1 MKIYYKGARTMFAEC
16 LDKLCLGKLM
26 ILTIKIA
33 PECATFD
40 TNVKELSQA
49 SIVLCE
55 LLRREEC

>member
-1 MKIYYKGARTMFAEC
+1 MFAEC
-16 LDKLCLGKLM
+16 LDKVCLGKLM

-40 TNVKELSQA
+40 TERGGTQPW

-55 LLRREEC
+55 LLRRNVDVEVY